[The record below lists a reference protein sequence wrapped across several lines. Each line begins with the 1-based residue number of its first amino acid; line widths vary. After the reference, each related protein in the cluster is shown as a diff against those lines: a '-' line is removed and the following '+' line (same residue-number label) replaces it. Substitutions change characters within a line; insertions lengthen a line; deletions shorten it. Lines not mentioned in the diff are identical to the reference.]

1 MREDIEIIAEKIKTE
16 IAKCDELRGVNIAV
30 MDESELDDNSALQ
43 VKVNDETIIYRPD
56 VKESPEVKNGVSMRN
71 KQLPYESAD
80 QFAKRV
86 ADDIKDATAWKDEEH
101 SVNIWIGIK
110 ERMPLP
116 MEEELKKFMEE
127 KMKAAD
133 LHGHGVNVDF
143 SIANNRKIR
152 CSALFQVYEHDK
164 KDGKMVNRIL
174 CCYSNDDKWMNSIDS
189 VKHLYDNITHI
200 NHCENLDDMKAA
212 VEQNIA
218 EISNKTEERRRI
230 LYAISDERYKKN
242 ILQEYADDRLQAAG
256 VADKAYANVHVND
269 DFNRLGSEH
278 VSITYGLGER
288 NPFGDKAIFLC
299 KDKEEAAH
307 MQEMCKNPKTVIE
320 HVASDEELF
329 EKLNQTIDGLCKQAR
344 ELDRSVK
351 GRELEPAKAWTP
363 KEEKKQEK
371 QVDITR

>member
-1 MREDIEIIAEKIKTE
+1 M
-16 IAKCDELRGVNIAV
+16 NIAV
-30 MDESELDDNSALQ
+30 LDGSELNDNSALQ
-43 VKVNDETIIYRPD
+43 VKVDDKTIVYCPD
-56 VKESPEVKNGVSMRN
+56 VKESPEMKNGISMRN
-71 KQLPYESAD
+71 MQLPYESAD

-86 ADDIKDATAWKDEEH
+86 VDDIKDVTVWKDEEH

-110 ERMPLP
+110 ERTPLP

-127 KMKAAD
+127 KLKSAD
-133 LHGHGVNVDF
+133 LHGYSVDVQF
-143 SIANNRKIR
+143 SISKSKKIR
-152 CSALFQVYEHDK
+152 CSALCRVYKHDR
-164 KDGKMVNRIL
+164 KDERMVENIL

-200 NHCENLDDMKAA
+200 NHCENLEDMKAA
-212 VEQNIA
+212 VEQNID
-218 EISNKTEERRRI
+218 EISSKMEERRRI

-242 ILQEYADDRLQAAG
+242 ILQEYVDDRLQVAG

-269 DFNRLGSEH
+269 DFDRLGSEH
-278 VSITYGLGER
+278 VSITFGLGER

-299 KDKEEAAH
+299 KDKDEAAH

-320 HVASDEELF
+320 CVASDEELF

-344 ELDRSVK
+344 ELDRSVE
-351 GRELEPAKAWTP
+351 GREREPAKAWTP

>member
-1 MREDIEIIAEKIKTE
+1 MREDKVIIAEKIKNE
-16 IAKCDELRGVNIAV
+16 ITKSDELRGVNIAV
-30 MDESELDDNSALQ
+30 MGGGELDDNSALQ
-43 VKVNDETIIYRPD
+43 VKVNDKTIVYYPD
-56 VKESPEVKNGVSMRN
+56 VKESPEVKNGISMRN
-71 KQLPYESAD
+71 MQLPYESAD

-86 ADDIKDATAWKDEEH
+86 ADDIKDVTAWKDEEH

-110 ERMPLP
+110 ERTPLP

-127 KMKAAD
+127 KLKAAD
-133 LHGHGVNVDF
+133 LHGYSVDVQF
-143 SIANNRKIR
+143 SISKSKKIR
-152 CSALFQVYEHDK
+152 CSALCRVYKHDR
-164 KDGKMVNRIL
+164 KDERMVENIL
-174 CCYSNDDKWMNSIDS
+174 CCYSNDDKWMNSIDL

-200 NHCENLDDMKAA
+200 NHCENLEDMKAA
-212 VEQNIA
+212 VEQNIG
-218 EISNKTEERRRI
+218 EISNKMEERRRI
-230 LYAISDERYKKN
+230 LYAISDERYKKT
-242 ILQEYADDRLQAAG
+242 ILQEYVDDRLQAAG

-278 VSITYGLGER
+278 VSVTYGLGER

-307 MQEMCKNPKTVIE
+307 MQEMCNNPKTVIE
-320 HVASDEELF
+320 RVASDEELF

-344 ELDRSVK
+344 ELDR
-351 GRELEPAKAWTP
+351 GLEDREREAAKAWTP